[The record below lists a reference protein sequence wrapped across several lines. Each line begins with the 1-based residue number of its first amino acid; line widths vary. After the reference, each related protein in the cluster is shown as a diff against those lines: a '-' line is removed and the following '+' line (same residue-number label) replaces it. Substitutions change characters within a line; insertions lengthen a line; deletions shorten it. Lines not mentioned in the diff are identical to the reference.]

1 MRNRFL
7 LFLKGAA
14 MGLAEVIP
22 GVSGGTLAF
31 ITGIYEEL
39 LETIKNI
46 LGPELIR
53 AFRADGLKGVWEKAN
68 GPFLSFLLPGM
79 AFGLISGV
87 FIVTKLLD
95 TYPQLLWAFF
105 FGLILASV
113 WYIGKR
119 VGHWGAPEII
129 GLVGAAA
136 LALYITVA
144 APAQGIQ
151 SLWFILIC
159 GMIAISALIL
169 PGISGSFILLLM
181 GMYTVIIP
189 SVKTALTTFDSRSL
203 TILFT
208 FAIGALIGLA
218 TFSRFLSWAFKHYRS
233 LTMAILTGFMLGSLN
248 KIWPWRNV
256 LEYRVNS
263 HGEQEPFLE
272 KSVLPAAYEGDPM
285 VLGVI
290 VLMII
295 GFVIVLALDRAPVEE
310 QS

>member
-1 MRNRFL
+1 MRNRLL

-39 LETIKNI
+39 LDTIKNI
-46 LGPELIR
+46 LGPELFK
-53 AFRADGLKGVWEKAN
+53 AFREGGIKAVWEKAN
-68 GPFLSFLLPGM
+68 GPFLAVLLPGM
-79 AFGLISGV
+79 AFGLIMGV
-87 FIVTKLLD
+87 FIVTKLLESF
-95 TYPQLLWAFF
+95 PQLLWAFF
-105 FGLILASV
+105 FGLIVASV

-119 VGHWGAPEII
+119 VGKWRTPEVI
-129 GLVGAAA
+129 GLIAAAA
-136 LALYITVA
+136 LAFYITIA
-144 APAQGIQ
+144 APAQGTT

-189 SVKTALTTFDSRSL
+189 AVKTALTTFDATSL
-203 TILFT
+203 TILIV

-218 TFSRFLSWAFKHYRS
+218 TFSRVLSWAFKHQRS
-233 LTMAILTGFMLGSLN
+233 LTMAILTGFMIGSLN

-256 LEYRVNS
+256 LEYRTNS
-263 HGEQEPFLE
+263 SGEQVPFLE
-272 KSVLPAAYEGDPM
+272 KSVLPATYDGEPM

-290 VLMII
+290 VLMIL
-295 GFVIVLALDRAPVEE
+295 GFLVVWLLDRTPLEE
-310 QS
+310 Q